1 MNFRS
6 FLPFPSLQKSF
17 SDKNCKLPSLHATRL
32 ENEPGWKTPA
42 PLLLLHMCV
51 GTFFGQ
57 DTISRELHTSTMNNE
72 PGFINDR
79 SILDKQG
86 HSKSWKLSSRCKLLF
101 TFWFIPIWLKERN
114 FLNCKEKCAEIINRF
129 WDTN

>member
-1 MNFRS
+1 MRLDSRMNRAEKHLRHF
-6 FLPFPSLQKSF
+6 
-17 SDKNCKLPSLHATRL
+17 
-32 ENEPGWKTPA
+32 
-42 PLLLLHMCV
+42 LLLHMCV

-86 HSKSWKLSSRCKLLF
+86 QS
-101 TFWFIPIWLKERN
+101 N
-114 FLNCKEKCAEIINRF
+114 F
-129 WDTN
+129 

>member
-1 MNFRS
+1 MRLDSRMNRAEKHLRHF
-6 FLPFPSLQKSF
+6 F
-17 SDKNCKLPSLHATRL
+17 
-32 ENEPGWKTPA
+32 
-42 PLLLLHMCV
+42 LLHVCV

-86 HSKSWKLSSRCKLLF
+86 QS
-101 TFWFIPIWLKERN
+101 N
-114 FLNCKEKCAEIINRF
+114 F
-129 WDTN
+129 